1 MENQQGE
8 YRTRRAQHNRLLRD
22 LASMRRMAHNVA
34 ELTVADAWEDEAI
47 EFARWVMDVM
57 DEIYYRAERLEDQG
71 QLPLF

>member
-1 MENQQGE
+1 MENQQSE

-22 LASMRRMAHNVA
+22 LAAMRRMAHNVA